1 MLLKLGLSAD
11 RGAAEYGERTMG
23 DSPASASSA
32 PDAVFSADDDL
43 PTLWIKAYQGEVS
56 GELLF
61 MGLAERTED
70 LSHRQKLNVLG
81 LLERRTREALVP
93 VMERSGLPT
102 DPDPKTVADTK
113 TITDVAASM
122 SWEDLWASA
131 ESITTQFLALY
142 RRIGE
147 LAETE
152 REAAALLVAHEEAL
166 RDFARIECAGGSDDS
181 LGVIRSLPHMR

>member
-1 MLLKLGLSAD
+1 MLPKPGLSAD
-11 RGAAEYGERTMG
+11 TGGAEYGERIMG
-23 DSPASASSA
+23 DSPAAAAPA

-56 GELLF
+56 GEMLF
-61 MGLAERTED
+61 AGLAERTDD
-70 LSHRQKLNVLG
+70 LSHRQKLNVLA

-102 DPDPKTVADTK
+102 DPDPKTVADTE
-113 TITDVAASM
+113 TITNVAASM
-122 SWEDLWASA
+122 SWVDLWDSG
-131 ESITTQFLALY
+131 ESITTQLLGLY

-166 RDFARIECAGGSDDS
+166 RDFARIERAGGSYDS
-181 LGVIRSLPHMR
+181 LRAIRSLPHMR

>member
-1 MLLKLGLSAD
+1 MLPQPGWSAD
-11 RGAAEYGERTMG
+11 TGTAEYGEGAMG
-23 DSPASASSA
+23 DSPAAAASA
-32 PDAVFSADDDL
+32 PDAVFSPDDDL

-61 MGLAERTED
+61 TGLAERTD
-70 LSHRQKLNVLG
+70 NLSHLQKLHALA

-102 DPDPKTVADTK
+102 DPDPQTVADTK
-113 TITDVAASM
+113 TITDMAASM
-122 SWEDLWASA
+122 SWVDLWASG
-131 ESITTQFLALY
+131 ESITTQFLGLY

-147 LAETE
+147 LADTE
-152 REAAALLVAHEEAL
+152 QEAAVLLVAHEEAL
-166 RDFARIECAGGSDDS
+166 RDFARIECAGGCDDS